1 MLWLDVSW
9 LLPTNVPSGQLH
21 QIVWWPKKTDAAWRF
36 RESLKCGVKAV
47 IFHLPQETSHDVLV
61 CDGCFAP
68 LQLSFR
74 KCFGIFCQ
82 YHTLLR
88 SLMMVLFL
96 FFCWIS
102 AILNMFFR
110 KLWEK
115 APNNSYQKYPGELFA
130 YFPLRLCTACTIT
143 PIISIRK
150 WVGTHPQW
158 IMISMV
164 HVMVQLKCLSSLIF
178 SYRVTKHSHQTKQSE
193 KQDTQCHNNQGG
205 GSKFGGWEGLHT
217 NSTDFEKQK

>member
-1 MLWLDVSW
+1 MTKKDWRGLALQRESGVRCKSRYFPSSSRNVTWCLGLWWMLCTSPAEFQKVFWH
-9 LLPTNVPSGQLH
+9 LLPVPHS
-21 QIVWWPKKTDAAWRF
+21 IK
-36 RESLKCGVKAV
+36 
-47 IFHLPQETSHDVLV
+47 IFN
-61 CDGCFAP
+61 DG
-68 LQLSFR
+68 SFS
-74 KCFGIFCQ
+74 F
-82 YHTLLR
+82 
-88 SLMMVLFL
+88 